1 MVKEAEKQ
9 RRMTRR
15 IAVGNRVIAPFAR
28 VGRVRVP
35 AYLVAHACFQCRKS
49 FKHDPERSHACPDCG
64 GRLHWMGRSFRAP
77 KATNREQWRKVQTLY
92 ALGFRFDRY
101 RSYEG
106 ERLPASLQAVAAFVA
121 RNPKHPLR
129 LASIDESLLP
139 S

>member
-15 IAVGNRVIAPFAR
+15 IAVGNRVIAPRAPMAR
-28 VGRVRVP
+28 VRTP
-35 AYLVAHACFQCRKS
+35 AYLVAHACFECRKS
-49 FKHDPERSHACPDCG
+49 LKHDPERSHSCPGCG
-64 GRLHWMGRSFRAP
+64 GQLHWMGRSFRAP
-77 KATNREQWRKVQTLY
+77 KATNRDQWRKVQTLY

-101 RSYEG
+101 GRYEG

-129 LASIDESLLP
+129 IASINEALLP
-139 S
+139 K